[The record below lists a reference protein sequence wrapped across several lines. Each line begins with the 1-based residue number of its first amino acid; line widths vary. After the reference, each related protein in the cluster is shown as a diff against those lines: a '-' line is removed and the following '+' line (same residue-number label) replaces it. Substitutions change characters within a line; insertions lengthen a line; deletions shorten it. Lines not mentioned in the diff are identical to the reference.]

1 MINLQQ
7 TVIII
12 TNVVCAT
19 KTRLNDNSELKLL
32 SYTVVRL
39 DRDCHCGVWIVILY
53 YIIIILSQN
62 TYWCFL

>member
-39 DRDCHCGVWIVILY
+39 DRDCDSGVWIVILY